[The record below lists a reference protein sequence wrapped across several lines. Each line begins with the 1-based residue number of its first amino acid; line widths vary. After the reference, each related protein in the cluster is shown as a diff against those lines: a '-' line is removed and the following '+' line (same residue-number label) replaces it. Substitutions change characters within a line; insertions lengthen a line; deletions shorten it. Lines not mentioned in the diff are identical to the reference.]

1 MSASEPNGNGQGPGS
16 EGSRLNKVQKL
27 AALLVVLGTDSAVQI
42 FKHMEQQEVEQISS
56 EMAKMPMI
64 SQELQ
69 RELLQEFSE
78 VAVSAGASVSGG
90 LPFARNALEQ
100 AVGLFKASEIIGRVA
115 PTRTPVVAMQGVVDM
130 DARQLFNLIRHEQ
143 PQTVALV
150 LSYVGP
156 EKAAESL
163 TYFHAELRD
172 RIVERIATLAP
183 IPIEVVEKVVDVLV
197 TKRGVSQTRAL
208 NQTGGVKNAADVL
221 NAMDKNAGKN
231 LLTAIEER
239 NAELGLAIRQKMFTF
254 EDLVG
259 LESSVLQRILREVDM
274 RDLALALKA
283 ASEKLKT
290 ALLNCIS
297 KRAAETVNEEIAFMG
312 PVKLRDIESA
322 QMRIIDAARKLEA
335 EGEIDLGEGR
345 RAGTK

>member
-1 MSASEPNGNGQGPGS
+1 MSAPEANGNGHGPGS
-16 EGSRLNKVQKL
+16 EGSRLTKIQKL
-27 AALLVVLGTDSAVQI
+27 AALLVVLGTESAVQI
-42 FKHMEQQEVEQISS
+42 FKHMEQQEVEQISA

-69 RELLQEFSE
+69 QELLQEFSG
-78 VAVSAGASVSGG
+78 VAVAAGASVSGG
-90 LPFARNALEQ
+90 LPFARTALEQ

-115 PTRTPVVAMQGVVDM
+115 PTRAPVVAMQGVVDM

-156 EKAAESL
+156 EKAAEAL
-163 TYFHAELRD
+163 AYFHAELRD

-183 IPIEVVEKVVDVLV
+183 IPIEVVEKVVELLV
-197 TKRGVSQTRAL
+197 AKRGVSQTRAL
-208 NQTGGVKNAADVL
+208 NQTGGVKTAADVL
-221 NAMDKNAGKN
+221 NSMDKNAGKS

-254 EDLVG
+254 EDLVA

-322 QMRIIDAARKLEA
+322 QMRIIDSARKLEA

-345 RAGTK
+345 RTPVA